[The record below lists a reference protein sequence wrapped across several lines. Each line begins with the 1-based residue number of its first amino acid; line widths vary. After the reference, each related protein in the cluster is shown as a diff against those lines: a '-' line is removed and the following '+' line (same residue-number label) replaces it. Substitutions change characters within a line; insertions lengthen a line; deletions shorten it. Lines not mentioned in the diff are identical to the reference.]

1 MVDHR
6 RIALCTL
13 GGTIAAQP
21 HPASGPGVVPG
32 DLSPP
37 LSSAS
42 IVRGVDVEV
51 SERRFEQV
59 ASAAVDFSTIRAVLT
74 HAEREADRGA
84 MGIVVTCGTDMLEE
98 IAFALDVQWC
108 RRVPLI
114 VTGSMRHPGLPS
126 ADGPA
131 NLTAAFRIVAESSF
145 ADLGCLVVMND
156 RIHAPWQLQ
165 KRHTSNADAFTSV
178 YSGPVGEVCENA
190 ARLYSRPV
198 RRRSIT
204 VAPDAQFPPVAL
216 VRTALADDGR
226 MLGPL
231 VDLGYRGLVVEAAGG
246 GSVPPAWTAPLERI
260 ARKIPVLYATRTGA
274 GPALRSTYGGTG
286 AEIDLQSRG
295 LIPAGVLDGLKA
307 RVLLCVLLA
316 AGADDTEVRHALDN
330 YLASAP
336 SQ

>member
-6 RIALCTL
+6 RIVLCTL
-13 GGTIAAQP
+13 GGTIAARP

-37 LSSAS
+37 LRSAS

-59 ASAAVDFSTIRAVLT
+59 ASAAVDFSTIREVLT
-74 HAEREADRGA
+74 HAEWEADRGA
-84 MGIVVTCGTDMLEE
+84 TGIVVTCGTDMLEE
-98 IAFALDVQWC
+98 IAFALDVQWSN
-108 RRVPLI
+108 RVPLV
-114 VTGSMRHPGLPS
+114 VTGAMRHPGIPS

-131 NLTAAFRIVAESSF
+131 NLTAAFRLAAESSF

-165 KRHTSNADAFTSV
+165 KRHTSNTDAFTSV
-178 YSGPVGEVCENA
+178 YSGPVGEVCENTVHF
-190 ARLYSRPV
+190 YSRPV

-216 VRTALADDGR
+216 VKAALADDGR
-226 MLGPL
+226 MLGAL
-231 VDLGYRGLVVEAAGG
+231 VDLGFRGLVVEAAGG
-246 GSVPPAWTAPLERI
+246 GSVPPAWAAPLEML
-260 ARKIPVLYATRTGA
+260 ARKFPVLYATRTGA

-286 AEIDLQSRG
+286 AEIDLQIRG

-316 AGADDTEVRHALDN
+316 AGADDTVIRHTIDD
-330 YLASAP
+330 YSASAS